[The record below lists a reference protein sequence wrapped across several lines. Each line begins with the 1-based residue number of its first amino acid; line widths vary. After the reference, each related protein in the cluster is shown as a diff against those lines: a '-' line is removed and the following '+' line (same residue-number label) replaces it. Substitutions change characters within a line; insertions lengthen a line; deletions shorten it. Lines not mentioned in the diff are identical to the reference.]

1 MRPAGGPA
9 SQPGLTSDGD
19 HPGVTVIPPPRS
31 AAAGRPTDPRR
42 ADRAGSR
49 WSLWPDGRW
58 GRLLR
63 VVLVALLAFGAVV
76 GISVGR
82 ALTAP
87 GTDSVAAR
95 LAEWGRGHGMSSVI
109 DTLERLTYQAP
120 KVGGAPVAGPLA
132 QAPAPSASPSAAA
145 TASPTPSPT
154 APPLAPVAPFA
165 APPLPGEGSWKVV
178 ATVAGKPALQV
189 AYLRPDAVHTSY
201 TSGVVW
207 MDPSLLRFVLHPGTQ
222 EPGGTGW
229 SQPPQ
234 LTEQERATVVGAFNG
249 GFRMDAARGGY
260 FDNGRTS
267 HQLRVGAASFVITA
281 DGRGMVGQWGRDIG
295 PGPSVVSVRQNLD
308 LIVDNGAPV
317 PGLDNNAGNR
327 WGATLG
333 NAKYVWRS
341 GVGQT
346 ASGALVYVAG
356 DRLSADTLA
365 DLLVRAGAVRA
376 MELDINTQ
384 WTSYV
389 LYTPSPRNLLPDMVR
404 APDRYD
410 TTGTRDFIAVLRR
423 SP

>member
-1 MRPAGGPA
+1 MP
-9 SQPGLTSDGD
+9 
-19 HPGVTVIPPPRS
+19 VIPPPRS
-31 AAAGRPTDPRR
+31 TVPRPAPATPSGRSR
-42 ADRAGSR
+42 DRWVRWPGSR
-49 WSLWPDGRW
+49 WGRA
-58 GRLLR
+58 LR
-63 VVLVALLAFGAVV
+63 VVLVALLAVGTVV

-95 LAEWGRGHGMSSVI
+95 LAEWGRGHGMSPVI

-120 KVGGAPVAGPLA
+120 KVGGAPVSGPLA
-132 QAPAPSASPSAAA
+132 AVPTPSAAPSV
-145 TASPTPSPT
+145 SPPAAPPSSAPSPR
-154 APPLAPVAPFA
+154 PSPSPSLAAMAPFA
-165 APPLPGEGSWKVV
+165 SAPLPGEGTWKVV
-178 ATVAGKPALQV
+178 ATVAGKPAVQV
-189 AYLRPDAVHTSY
+189 GYLRPDAVHTSY

-234 LTEQERATVVGAFNG
+234 LTAQERASVVGAFNG

-260 FDNGRTS
+260 FDNGRAA
-267 HQLRVGAASFVITA
+267 HQLRVGAASFVITT
-281 DGRGMVGQWGRDIG
+281 DGRATVGQWGRDIG
-295 PGPSVVSVRQNLD
+295 PGPQIASVRQNLD

-317 PGLDNNAGNR
+317 PGLDNNAGDR

-356 DRLSADTLA
+356 DRLSAASLA
-365 DLLVRAGAVRA
+365 GLLVRAGAVRA

-389 LYTPSPRNLLPDMVR
+389 LYSPAARNLLPDMVR
-404 APDRYD
+404 SPDRYD
-410 TTGTRDFIAVLRR
+410 TTGTRDFVAVLRR
-423 SP
+423 GQ